1 MSNDGVNAGR
11 RRFLVAATSVVG
23 AAGAVG
29 AAVPFV
35 GSWFPSAKA
44 KAAGAPV
51 QVNVGKIDP
60 GQQIIAEWRGKPVF
74 IVHRTKEML
83 DALPSLEGQLADPDS
98 KASEQPEYVDPKLR
112 SIKPELAVIV
122 GICTHLGCSPT
133 FRPEVAPA
141 ARGPDGKGGDF
152 CPCHGSHYDLAGRVY
167 KGQPAPLN
175 LPIPPYTFDADDVI
189 TIGVDQEKA

>member
-1 MSNDGVNAGR
+1 
-11 RRFLVAATSVVG
+11 
-23 AAGAVG
+23 
-29 AAVPFV
+29 
-35 GSWFPSAKA
+35 
-44 KAAGAPV
+44 
-51 QVNVGKIDP
+51 
-60 GQQIIAEWRGKPVF
+60 
-74 IVHRTKEML
+74 ML
-83 DALPSLEGQLADPDS
+83 DALPTLNGQLADPES
-98 KASEQPEYVDPKLR
+98 KSSEQPHYVDPQLR

-141 ARGPDGKGGDF
+141 DLGPEWKGGYF

-175 LPIPPYTFDADDVI
+175 LPIPPYALDGDVL